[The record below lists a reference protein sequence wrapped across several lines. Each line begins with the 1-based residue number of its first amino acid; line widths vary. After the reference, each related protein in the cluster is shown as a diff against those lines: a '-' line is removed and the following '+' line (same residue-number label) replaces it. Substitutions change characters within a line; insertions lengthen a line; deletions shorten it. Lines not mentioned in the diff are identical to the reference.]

1 MAKPTNKVIITCA
14 VTGAIHTPTLSAG
27 LPYTPAD
34 IARQAIDAA
43 RAGAAIL
50 HLHARNPQDGSPT
63 GDPDVFAQFL
73 PQIHQG
79 TDAVINITTGG
90 SHVMTLAQRLAAAL
104 DVSPEMASCNMGSM
118 NFGYFQVLAKLKQF
132 KYDWEYEHLEGSRD
146 RIFRNTFADIEHIL
160 RELGERHGT
169 KFEFECY
176 DVGHLYTLKHFV
188 DRGLIKGMLFIQFA
202 LGILGGIGADPEN
215 LTHLKRIADKLFGT
229 NYQWSVLAA
238 GRHQM
243 PLITQAAIMGG
254 NVRVGLEDSL
264 YLARG
269 QLAPS
274 NADQVRLIRSI
285 LESLGLE
292 VASPA
297 EVRASLGL
305 KGREGVRLP

>member
-1 MAKPTNKVIITCA
+1 MPNKVIITCA
-14 VTGAIHTPTLSAG
+14 VTGSIHTPSMSPY
-27 LPYTPAD
+27 LPLTPKQVAEEA
-34 IARQAIDAA
+34 IAAA
-43 RAGAAIL
+43 KAGAAVL
-50 HLHARNPQDGSPT
+50 HLHARDPKDGRPVFE
-63 GDPDVFAQFL
+63 PDIFRQFL
-73 PQIHQG
+73 PQIHQA

-90 SHVMTLAQRLAAAL
+90 SHVMTLEQRLAAAL

-118 NFGYFQVLAKLKQF
+118 NFGYFQVLAKLKEF
-132 KYDWEYEHLEGSRD
+132 KYGWEFGHLEGSRD

-160 RELGERHGT
+160 RELGEGHGT

-215 LTHLKRIADKLFGT
+215 LTHLKRIADKLFGN

-243 PLITQAAIMGG
+243 PMITQAALMGG

-264 YLARG
+264 YLSRG

-285 LESLGLE
+285 LENLGLE

-297 EVRASLGL
+297 EVRSSLEL
-305 KGREGVRLP
+305 KGRERVRLP